1 MIQYP
6 EIDPVALSLGPVS
19 IYWPLAL
26 SLGPIS
32 IYWYGLTYVGGLMF
46 AWWLGRQRARV
57 AGSPISEAQVDDLIF
72 YAAFG
77 IIAGGRVGYALFYGS
92 GSLLDDP
99 ARLFR
104 LWEGGMSFHGGFL
117 GVVIAV
123 WFLCRHKNL
132 EFSALADFIA
142 PLAPIGL
149 ALGRLGNFINQE
161 LWGRP
166 TDVPWAM
173 VFPYD
178 PSGLARHPSQLYQFA
193 MEGVLL
199 FVILYWYTRTPR
211 PRWSSAGLFLLGY
224 GVFRSIAE
232 FFREPDAHI
241 GFDALGWLT
250 RGQLLSLPMIVAGL
264 AIIIWA
270 YIRDAR
276 T

>member
-6 EIDPVALSLGPVS
+6 EIDPVALSLGPV
-19 IYWPLAL
+19 
-26 SLGPIS
+26 S

-57 AGSPISEAQVDDLIF
+57 AGSPISEAQVGDLIF
-72 YAAFG
+72 YAALG

-99 ARLFR
+99 ARLFW

-250 RGQLLSLPMIVAGL
+250 RGQLLSLPMIVTGL

-270 YIRDAR
+270 YRRDAR